1 MEKRFKN
8 SGEAIAYIMETL
20 PCSRSLARVIWSHAR
35 FDGFFW
41 TDHVR
46 GEFVLGDSDMLIDY
60 AERLFGVNA
69 TEENN

>member
-8 SGEAIAYIMETL
+8 SGETIAYIMETL
-20 PCSRSLARVIWSHAR
+20 PCNRSVAKTVWLHAR